1 MTSEKPRMTLTEM
14 AAKSLGRLSCPTC
27 NCRDFRTYRTTQ
39 GVVVTF
45 RYKICR
51 HCGHKLLTQ
60 QAPEQ
65 MIRSV
70 DAVPD
75 DDGDTDD
82 LL

>member
-1 MTSEKPRMTLTEM
+1 MKGDTPRMTLAEM
-14 AAKSLGRLSCPTC
+14 AAKSSGRLSCPAC

-39 GVVVTF
+39 GVEVTF

-51 HCGHKLLTQ
+51 NCGHKLLTQ
-60 QAPEQ
+60 QSPEQ

-70 DAVPD
+70 ETVACD
-75 DDGDTDD
+75 DIDSEE